1 LKKRSF
7 FTCVFIMLIVVVL
20 FYYNNKDYKYKS
32 FVIFHMQLV
41 VELADSME
49 NMNENEMIIFL
60 KRDDTKIL
68 FEKIN
73 NNAKDLESEIDADE
87 ISGSIALKC
96 IADTKRLDMA
106 LSSANKSEEISE
118 NDKIMVVEII
128 ESIISIA
135 EVYKSN
141 LEKVT

>member
-1 LKKRSF
+1 
-7 FTCVFIMLIVVVL
+7 
-20 FYYNNKDYKYKS
+20 
-32 FVIFHMQLV
+32 MQLV